1 MRENIYDSGQ
11 PQEPAVPEPPPRKPR
26 PTRNWNA
33 PGWRWARR
41 IGVVVVIILGLA
53 PYVVS
58 RIFDHV
64 VMTTPAPESLTLF
77 WIGDRQTILARCL
90 TATSVVIGLVVFWL
104 VSPRLRMGLRCS
116 VVAGVVMII
125 LPLKMT
131 FDEEVQGRQVTLMAS
146 IDVAGGRASVR
157 HYCFEYCPFICK
169 NRSMQPVIVVE
180 DRRVGKSARA
190 VEFVDWRAEVPG
202 AGLCGRL
209 QANKSD
215 DVAVRLTA
223 RPGDCSNHTKQEDD
237 EDLAAGLGRYS
248 TITTTHIERGY
259 KVDWCRPQWP
269 VVRPIWPVPA
279 AKR

>member
-1 MRENIYDSGQ
+1 M
-11 PQEPAVPEPPPRKPR
+11 PEPPPRKPR

-146 IDVAGGRASVR
+146 IDVAGSRASVR
-157 HYCFEYCPFICK
+157 HYCFE
-169 NRSMQPVIVVE
+169 
-180 DRRVGKSARA
+180 GKSARA